1 MDANAAQ
8 AGAVTPP
15 DRRGDSKGLA
25 DDQERTG
32 SENLSRL
39 PNDPQPSQ
47 SRHEIHRPQHGAGP
61 RPRGTRSIQR
71 PRLLLGGPPT
81 PPFGSRSPDRAWDAS
96 ASPQCDSLYGG
107 PRSSAQDLLSQSPAL
122 AQRPTP
128 CAGVRN
134 RPYPAPPRRPSASPG
149 GDPASERPK
158 HRGDP
163 LLAGRAVPRSRGG
176 SG

>member
-1 MDANAAQ
+1 MNVNAEQ
-8 AGAVTPP
+8 AGAVTAP

-71 PRLLLGGPPT
+71 PRLLLGGPPA

-122 AQRPTP
+122 AQRPTR
-128 CAGVRN
+128 VRASGIA
-134 RPYPAPPRRPSASPG
+134 RIPLRLADLQPVLEEIQLPS
-149 GDPASERPK
+149 
-158 HRGDP
+158 
-163 LLAGRAVPRSRGG
+163 VRSIGAIRF
-176 SG
+176 